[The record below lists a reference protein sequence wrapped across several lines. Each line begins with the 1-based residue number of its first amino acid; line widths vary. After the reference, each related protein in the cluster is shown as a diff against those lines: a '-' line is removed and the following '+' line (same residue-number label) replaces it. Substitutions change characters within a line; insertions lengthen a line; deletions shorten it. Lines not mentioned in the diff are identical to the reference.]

1 LASQKQILKH
11 ERFLQVA
18 ETCAPGYNQR
28 ASQLCR
34 RFGKFRP
41 RLAAVRAFESV
52 AESLAFLGN
61 EDAISL
67 KPMFVSHLEVPN
79 VVIIPIADKEATWEV
94 FIAWQRGNAA
104 GPVRALIDALTRNR
118 ILNN

>member
-1 LASQKQILKH
+1 M
-11 ERFLQVA
+11 A

-28 ASQLCR
+28 VSQLCR

-41 RLAAVRAFESV
+41 RFAPVRAFESV

-67 KPMFVSHLEVPN
+67 KPMFVRHLEVPN
-79 VVIIPIADKEATWEV
+79 VVIVPIADKGVTWDV
-94 FIAWQRGNAA
+94 FVAWQRGKTTA
-104 GPVRALIDALTRNR
+104 PVRSLIHALDLKSPVS
-118 ILNN
+118 